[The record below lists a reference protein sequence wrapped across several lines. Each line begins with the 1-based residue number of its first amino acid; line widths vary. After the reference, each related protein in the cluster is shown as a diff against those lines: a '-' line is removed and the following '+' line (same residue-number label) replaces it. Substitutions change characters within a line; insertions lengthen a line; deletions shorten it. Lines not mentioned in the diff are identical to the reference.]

1 MSYFLCLTLSGC
13 GIKYKIGYLHTYLSP
28 CGCQQALHCLQT
40 QWDRIPCWLCVSILS
55 YLTLM
60 GTYVIFNY
68 QLDEKDGLAVSLK
81 ESSRLVEEAK
91 EREVQMQNKFKI
103 MEQQVQ
109 ALNESDQEVSSVL
122 TQPSFIPIL
131 IV

>member
-1 MSYFLCLTLSGC
+1 
-13 GIKYKIGYLHTYLSP
+13 
-28 CGCQQALHCLQT
+28 
-40 QWDRIPCWLCVSILS
+40 
-55 YLTLM
+55 M